1 MVAEH
6 VLAFGSNTA
15 VIREFRIGWG
25 SLAWGLVL
33 LLPPLSRVALLCAL
47 LALLAAVLS
56 RYRS

>member
-6 VLAFGSNTA
+6 LWAFGSNTA
-15 VIREFRIGWG
+15 VIREFRIGWAA
-25 SLAWGLVL
+25 LVWGLVL

-47 LALLAAVLS
+47 LALLAAVAS